1 MAGGDSEKV
10 VWAALLANSGIAV
23 VKAIAAVL
31 TRSGAMLAETIH
43 SVADAGNQALLLL
56 GARRARRPPD
66 RRHPF
71 GYGAE
76 RYFWAFVVALVLFT
90 LGSLFSLYEGVH
102 KLRHP
107 TTITNVGWA
116 YGVLGVAIVL
126 ETLSYRVAA
135 QEVRRVRGKRR
146 FWEYFFSSKDPSLPL
161 VYLEDIGALL
171 GLVLA
176 LAGVAAAHLLGWT
189 LADGLATVSV
199 GILLGAIAAVLLV
212 RCHKLLIGEGGTP
225 EDEQA
230 IREAAA
236 GVTGVAAVVDLK
248 TLQVGPRYLVVG
260 LEVRFAV
267 EDEEPVVRAIEH
279 AIRQKVPY
287 AKYIAVEPV

>member
-107 TTITNVGWA
+107 TAITNVGWA
-116 YGVLGVAIVL
+116 SGVLG
-126 ETLSYRVAA
+126 AA
-135 QEVRRVRGKRR
+135 RGRER
-146 FWEYFFSSKDPSLPL
+146 
-161 VYLEDIGALL
+161 
-171 GLVLA
+171 LA
-176 LAGVAAAHLLGWT
+176 YGVAEE
-189 LADGLATVSV
+189 
-199 GILLGAIAAVLLV
+199 GA
-212 RCHKLLIGEGGTP
+212 GG
-225 EDEQA
+225 
-230 IREAAA
+230 
-236 GVTGVAAVVDLK
+236 G
-248 TLQVGPRYLVVG
+248 G
-260 LEVRFAV
+260 LE
-267 EDEEPVVRAIEH
+267 P
-279 AIRQKVPY
+279 
-287 AKYIAVEPV
+287 